1 MSPPSADVNA
11 SSSSLANRPDA
22 ASPQRT
28 SSSFFA
34 RIGRRPRTASN
45 AHQASFA
52 ASTSN
57 LLSPSA
63 NGSSFS
69 DLLRSSS
76 SSQVYLA
83 SSGAGQSSPA
93 SEVNPSRPNPISLQT
108 RYTLPTFDRNTQAGS
123 TGSSANMT
131 STNASTPQAGGG
143 GGSALGRMF
152 RRYSQGGAAR
162 GESQGRP
169 STRDRDRGDR
179 DSFNV
184 TRNTS
189 SPALDRETS
198 SPLRPS
204 AHAVTSSPSIPR
216 SNSANLAA
224 ASNDSGVGSGMTGS
238 RTLPT
243 IAVPATAAAPS
254 AAAPA
259 SPSPAVAASTIA
271 NNASASEGAIG
282 ASTTSPANQFTAE
295 PTSTVADTSAA
306 AGTAA
311 AAAASGS
318 GTPTGS
324 RPLNGMHRIRLVP
337 HLEATRSLHFEPI
350 ERDLKEGAGTVKVGR
365 FTDRQPSQRNQVAAT
380 LAGAGANHDGTS
392 SGEFASILQTQS
404 SRGQPGARGGAIPIS
419 GSHGGEGRID
429 SSRIAFKSKVVS
441 RGHAEIWCEAGG
453 KFFIRDTKSSSG
465 TFLNHI
471 RLSGPNLESR
481 PFPIKDGDVV
491 QLGVDYQGGTEEIYR
506 CVKMRVELNR
516 GWQREANQF
525 NVNALRQLRALQGTP
540 ISPPE
545 EKGKTATAAAAAA
558 AALPTN
564 RQGVSVTDCCICLF
578 SVTVCQALFIAPC
591 SHVFHYKCIRPLL
604 NLHHPGFS
612 CPLCRTFA
620 DLDADV
626 EEDEAWQEALLQ
638 EAAAAEAHLAQG
650 KQPIE
655 VGTPAVELDA
665 PITAAMLPTLTSALT
680 NGGAGGDDAA
690 AAAAGSV
697 GGIAARLPLATG
709 ASALPAELHAAH
721 ATANPALGRGTAALS
736 KRKNDWARPDTAVG
750 SSVGPLGGDETFAIG
765 NIAETNDAIQLT
777 SDLGEMVVADRLLN
791 EDATASVDP
800 AASVLTAAVQRN
812 GPGASDTGSPI
823 RRGSG
828 PIAIGGSSDRAL
840 NTHRATPSS
849 SSLAR
854 PVGAGVGSL
863 EEGWPTVGAVG
874 GFSPGIEE
882 SGTPL
887 NHTFLSTLAEAPQVN
902 ASSASATAT
911 RDFPP
916 GRSAPAQTLVPATI
930 PSAGTSR
937 LRAAENG
944 GNEAIVGEH
953 GGRRKRSSDGG
964 EDVDTAEEEMGGA
977 SLGAVFAS
985 AGGGGQQKGKA
996 RLDGNPASVHGETQN
1011 EVGYVGDGSV
1021 KFPIDAI
1028 DRSPGGIKSTGV
1040 RGRSRSRSRSRAGKE
1055 PHPSDSEDQEVSPFQ
1070 SYEHPPVPRTGPNL
1084 NASAYM
1090 SHQLHHNNQHSGHG
1104 ARQIS
1109 SDRSPNIAN
1118 NHGIG
1123 DSTSSPTSPASESK
1137 MARFKRR
1144 ISHAM

>member
-1 MSPPSADVNA
+1 MSPPPAADNNA
-11 SSSSLANRPDA
+11 SSSSLANRADA
-22 ASPQRT
+22 ASPPRA
-28 SSSFFA
+28 SSFFA
-34 RIGRRPRTASN
+34 RLGARRPRTASKI
-45 AHQASFA
+45 HQVSFA

-76 SSQVYLA
+76 SSQVHLA
-83 SSGAGQSSPA
+83 SSRPGTNSP
-93 SEVNPSRPNPISLQT
+93 RPTRISLQT
-108 RYTLPTFDRNTQAGS
+108 TYTSPTLERVPQ
-123 TGSSANMT
+123 GSSSGNTNMT
-131 STNASTPQAGGG
+131 STNASSPQA

-162 GESQGRP
+162 SNLQGRP
-169 STRDRDRGDR
+169 STRDRD
-179 DSFNV
+179 SFSV
-184 TRNTS
+184 SRNTS
-189 SPALDRETS
+189 SSALDRDIG

-204 AHAVTSSPSIPR
+204 THAAVSLPSVPR
-216 SNSANLAA
+216 SNSAILSTVP
-224 ASNDSGVGSGMTGS
+224 SNDSGAGIPAS

-243 IAVPATAAAPS
+243 LAAAE
-254 AAAPA
+254 APA
-259 SPSPAVAASTIA
+259 FPSPAI
-271 NNASASEGAIG
+271 ASAITNTQTLDSSSGANT
-282 ASTTSPANQFTAE
+282 ASSANAIIAQ
-295 PTSTVADTSAA
+295 PTSTVADTPVAA
-306 AGTAA
+306 ATG
-311 AAAASGS
+311 SS
-318 GTPTGS
+318 GTPTAS

-350 ERDLKEGAGTVKVGR
+350 ERDLKEGAGAVKVGR
-365 FTDRQPSQRNQVAAT
+365 FTDRQPSQRDQLAAT
-380 LAGAGANHDGTS
+380 LAGATGANHDATS
-392 SGEFASILQTQS
+392 SGEFGSVLQTQS

-419 GSHGGEGRID
+419 GSRGGGGRID

-471 RLSGPNLESR
+471 RLSGPNMESR
-481 PFPIKDGDVV
+481 PFAIKDGDVV

-516 GWQREANQF
+516 GWQREASQF

-545 EKGKTATAAAAAA
+545 DKGKTASAAAL
-558 AALPTN
+558 LPTN

-638 EAAAAEAHLAQG
+638 EAAAAEARLAQG
-650 KQPIE
+650 KQPFE

-665 PITAAMLPTLTSALT
+665 PITAAMLPSLTSALT
-680 NGGAGGDDAA
+680 NDARA
-690 AAAAGSV
+690 DGPTTGSAL
-697 GGIAARLPLATG
+697 GRLPLATG
-709 ASALPAELHAAH
+709 SSALPAELHAAH
-721 ATANPALGRGTAALS
+721 ATANPLLGRGTAALS
-736 KRKNDWARPDTAVG
+736 ERKNDWARPDTAVG
-750 SSVGPLGGDETFAIG
+750 SSVGPLGGDKTFAMDDAVEPAG
-765 NIAETNDAIQLT
+765 VSNDATHIT
-777 SDLGEMVVADRLLN
+777 AELGEMVVTDRLLN
-791 EDATASVDP
+791 EDATVSVDP
-800 AASVLTAAVQRN
+800 AALVPSAALQRT
-812 GPGASDTGSPI
+812 GPGAGDAGSPV

-828 PIAIGGSSDRAL
+828 PIAIGNA
-840 NTHRATPSS
+840 HRAMPSS

-854 PVGAGVGSL
+854 PTGLGSL
-863 EEGWPTVGAVG
+863 EEGWPSVGAVG
-874 GFSPGIEE
+874 GFSPGLEE

-902 ASSASATAT
+902 TFSPSATTTTAAAAAAA
-911 RDFPP
+911 RNFPP
-916 GRSAPAQTLVPATI
+916 GRSAPAQILVPATI
-930 PSAGTSR
+930 HSAGTSR
-937 LRAAENG
+937 LRTTAEHG
-944 GNEAIVGEH
+944 VSEGAVGEY
-953 GGRRKRSSDGG
+953 GGRGKRSSDGG

-977 SLGAVFAS
+977 SLGTAFTNA
-985 AGGGGQQKGKA
+985 AAHQKGKA
-996 RLDGNPASVHGETQN
+996 RLDTQVGESQHD
-1011 EVGYVGDGSV
+1011 VALGGDGSI
-1021 KFPIDAI
+1021 KLPIDAV
-1028 DRSPGGIKSTGV
+1028 DRSPNAIIPTGA

-1055 PHPSDSEDQEVSPFQ
+1055 AILLDSDDPFQ
-1070 SYEHPPVPRTGPNL
+1070 PCEHPPVPRTGPNL

-1090 SHQLHHNNQHSGHG
+1090 SHQQSTHG
-1104 ARQIS
+1104 ARQVS
-1109 SDRSPNIAN
+1109 TDRSFNLDPTGGGN
-1118 NHGIG
+1118 GSG
-1123 DSTSSPTSPASESK
+1123 DSVLSPTSPASESK
-1137 MARFKRR
+1137 MAPFKRC

>member
-1 MSPPSADVNA
+1 MSPPPADLNA
-11 SSSSLANRPDA
+11 SSSSLANRADA
-22 ASPQRT
+22 ASPQRA
-28 SSSFFA
+28 SSFFA
-34 RIGRRPRTASN
+34 RIARRPRTASN

-57 LLSPSA
+57 LLSTSA
-63 NGSSFS
+63 NASSFS

-76 SSQVYLA
+76 SSQVHLA
-83 SSGAGQSSPA
+83 SSAAGRSSPA
-93 SEVNPSRPNPISLQT
+93 TEANPPRPTRISLQT
-108 RYTLPTFDRNTQAGS
+108 RYASPTLDRNTQP
-123 TGSSANMT
+123 SASGKRTTNMT
-131 STNASTPQAGGG
+131 STNASTTQAGGG

-162 GESQGRP
+162 SDSQARP

-179 DSFNV
+179 DSFSV
-184 TRNTS
+184 SRNTS
-189 SPALDRETS
+189 SPALDRDTS

-204 AHAVTSSPSIPR
+204 AHAVASPPSVPR
-216 SNSANLAA
+216 SNSANLSTLP
-224 ASNDSGVGSGMTGS
+224 SNDNGAGPGMTAS

-243 IAVPATAAAPS
+243 LSMQTT
-254 AAAPA
+254 AAPA
-259 SPSPAVAASTIA
+259 SPSPAVAT
-271 NNASASEGAIG
+271 
-282 ASTTSPANQFTAE
+282 STTATTGVSDGPNGANIASPANQIAPE
-295 PTSTVADTSAA
+295 PTSTLPDAP
-306 AGTAA
+306 AA
-311 AAAASGS
+311 AAAAAAAAGGS

-350 ERDLKEGAGTVKVGR
+350 ERDLKEGAGAVKVGR
-365 FTDRQPSQRNQVAAT
+365 FTDRQPSQRDQLAAT
-380 LAGAGANHDGTS
+380 LAGATGAANDPTS
-392 SGEFASILQTQS
+392 SADFGSVLQTQS

-419 GSHGGEGRID
+419 GSHGGGGRID

-481 PFPIKDGDVV
+481 PFAIKDGDVV
-491 QLGVDYQGGTEEIYR
+491 QLGVDYQGGTEEVYR

-540 ISPPE
+540 LSPPE
-545 EKGKTATAAAAAA
+545 EKGKMASAA

-638 EAAAAEAHLAQG
+638 EAAAAEARLALG

-680 NGGAGGDDAA
+680 NGAGGDNVFTGPAA
-690 AAAAGSV
+690 
-697 GGIAARLPLATG
+697 GIAARLPLATG

-721 ATANPALGRGTAALS
+721 TTANPALGRGTAALS

-750 SSVGPLGGDETFAIG
+750 SSVGPLGGDETFAMG
-765 NIAETNDAIQLT
+765 DAAETAVLSNDATQLT
-777 SDLGEMVVADRLLN
+777 AEMGEMVVTDRLLN
-791 EDATASVDP
+791 EDSTVSVDP
-800 AASVLTAAVQRN
+800 AASVLSAALQRN

-828 PIAIGGSSDRAL
+828 PIAIGGSNDRTL
-840 NTHRATPSS
+840 HTHRATPSS
-849 SSLAR
+849 SSSLAR
-854 PVGAGVGSL
+854 PAGLGSL
-863 EEGWPTVGAVG
+863 EKGWPTVGAVG
-874 GFSPGIEE
+874 GFSPGLEE

-902 ASSASATAT
+902 TSSPSATAA

-930 PSAGTSR
+930 HSAGTSR
-937 LRAAENG
+937 LQTAENG
-944 GNEAIVGEH
+944 VNQVIVGEH

-964 EDVDTAEEEMGGA
+964 EDVDTAEEEVGGA
-977 SLGAVFAS
+977 SLGAAFTS
-985 AGGGGQQKGKA
+985 AGRAGHQKGKA
-996 RLDGNPASVHGETQN
+996 RLDVKTSRIHGESQN
-1011 EVGYVGDGSV
+1011 EVGYAGDGSI
-1021 KFPIDAI
+1021 KLPIDAI
-1028 DRSPGGIKSTGV
+1028 DRSPGAIKHTGA

-1055 PHPSDSEDQEVSPFQ
+1055 PHPSDSDDQEASPFQ
-1070 SYEHPPVPRTGPNL
+1070 PYEHPPVPRTGPNL

-1090 SHQLHHNNQHSGHG
+1090 SHQLHQSIGHNAQTGQG
-1104 ARQIS
+1104 GRQVS
-1109 SDRSPNIAN
+1109 SDRSPNHAN
-1118 NHGIG
+1118 GNG
-1123 DSTSSPTSPASESK
+1123 DSGSSPTSPASESK

-1144 ISHAM
+1144 ISHAI